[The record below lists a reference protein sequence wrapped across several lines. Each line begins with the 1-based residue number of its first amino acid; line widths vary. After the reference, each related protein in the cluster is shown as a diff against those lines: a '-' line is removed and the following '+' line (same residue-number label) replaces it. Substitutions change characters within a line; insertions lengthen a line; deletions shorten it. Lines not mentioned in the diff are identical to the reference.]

1 MRIYDNP
8 TELIGNTP
16 LVRLHRVPAAEGVK
30 ADIVCKLEYLN
41 PGLSV
46 KDRIGVN
53 MIADAERRGVITP
66 GKTTVVEPTSGNTG
80 IALAF
85 VCAAKGYKLI
95 LCMPESMSIERRL
108 LLKGYGAELVLT
120 DR

>member
-8 TELIGNTP
+8 TQLIGNTP
-16 LVRLHRVPAAEGVK
+16 LVRLHRVNEGVK

-53 MIADAERRGVITP
+53 MIEAAEKAGRIRPGV
-66 GKTTVVEPTSGNTG
+66 TTIIEPTSGTPG
-80 IALAF
+80 SRSRSPAPRRATSSS
-85 VCAAKGYKLI
+85 CA
-95 LCMPESMSIERRL
+95 CPTR
-108 LLKGYGAELVLT
+108 
-120 DR
+120 